1 MKNKE
6 IEELLNKFKNADSQ
20 QFNELVEDFD
30 NVYKLLLYIEQLEKE
45 LKEEQEEN
53 YKQSEWL
60 VEKQKMIEQLETDYK
75 EANESVTWWQNRY
88 NAIVKQNDD
97 NHKKIVKL
105 ENNRDK
111 ALKIIDSYD
120 LGKYDYSIPA
130 GGIIEL
136 REALKGDSD
145 D

>member
-6 IEELLNKFKNADSQ
+6 IERILKYLKNNTYIPD
-20 QFNELVEDFD
+20 ETKRK
-30 NVYKLLLYIEQLEKE
+30 YKILHRDEVNLLLSYIEQLEEE
-45 LKEEQEEN
+45 LKYSIGIVQHNQIVTKLSKEK
-53 YKQSEWL
+53 KQ
-60 VEKQKMIEQLETDYK
+60 
-75 EANESVTWWQNRY
+75 
-88 NAIVKQNDD
+88 
-97 NHKKIVKL
+97 L

-136 REALKGDSD
+136 RETLKGDSD
-145 D
+145 YD